1 MRRGL
6 IIIAAA
12 ILVGFV
18 VMMVTYTVDFTQK
31 AVVTT
36 FGKAGEDAVVQTPG
50 LKWKAPSPLQS
61 VTVYDTRARSLDARA
76 ETQNT
81 ADGRQIIV
89 ESFIVWSVEDP
100 LVFFRK
106 FGSSGSDARA
116 HFRNAET
123 TLSSILRSEMSK
135 QVPRFRFAELF
146 ASGAGESRLPELES
160 AMKDAIASSASDYGV
175 SVSLAGIKRIL
186 LPTNTTQSVFERM
199 AAERQRA
206 AAEYEN
212 AGRAEAE
219 AIKTAADKDAARIR
233 SFAETL
239 AAEIRNKG
247 DLEAAQYIA
256 VQNEDP
262 ELAVFLAQ
270 VRFFREAMAKK
281 VTMIVTPDMLG
292 FGLLD
297 LPKLQNWTQPRGA
310 AAGVEPA
317 AGGAEEPGR

>member
-6 IIIAAA
+6 IIIAAF
-12 ILVGFV
+12 ILIGFV
-18 VMMVTYTVDFTQK
+18 IMMVTYTVDFTQK
-31 AVVTT
+31 AVITT
-36 FGKAGEDAVVQTPG
+36 FGKAGENAVIDSPG
-50 LKWKAPSPLQS
+50 LKWKMPSPLQS
-61 VTVYDTRARSLDARA
+61 VTVYDTRARTLDARA

-89 ESFIVWSVEDP
+89 ESFMVWSIDDP

-123 TLSSILRSEMSK
+123 TLASVLRSEMSK
-135 QVPRFRFAELF
+135 QVPRFAFSDLF
-146 ASGAGESRLPELES
+146 VSSDSPSRLPELET
-160 AMKDAIASSASDYGV
+160 AMRDSMQTEASEYGV
-175 SVSLAGIKRIL
+175 KITLAGVKRIQ
-186 LPTNTTQSVFERM
+186 LPQNTTKSVFDRM
-199 AAERQRA
+199 AAERQKA
-206 AAEYEN
+206 AGAYEN

-219 AIKTAADKDAARIR
+219 AIRTAAEKDASRIR

-247 DLEAAQYIA
+247 DLEAAQFIA

-281 VTMIVTPDMLG
+281 VTMVVTPDMLG
-292 FGLLD
+292 WGLLD
-297 LPKLQNWTQPRGA
+297 LSNALDL
-310 AAGVEPA
+310 
-317 AGGAEEPGR
+317 GAEASETVTQEPGR

>member
-6 IIIAAA
+6 ILIAAL
-12 ILVGFV
+12 ILIGFV
-18 VMMVTYTVDFTQK
+18 VMMITYTVDFTQK
-31 AVVTT
+31 AVITT
-36 FGKAGEDAVVQTPG
+36 FGKAGENAVIDTPG
-50 LKWKAPSPLQS
+50 LKWKLPSPLQS
-61 VTVYDTRARSLDARA
+61 VTIYDIRARTLDARA

-89 ESFIVWSVEDP
+89 ESFMMWSIDDP

-123 TLSSILRSEMSK
+123 TLSSVLRSEMSR
-135 QVPRFRFAELF
+135 QVPRFRFSELF
-146 ASGAGESRLPELES
+146 VSSDTSSRLPELEA
-160 AMKDAIASSASDYGV
+160 AMRDAMQAQAAEYGV
-175 SVSLAGIKRIL
+175 KVSLAGIKRIL
-186 LPTNTTQSVFERM
+186 LPQNTTRSVFDRM
-199 AAERQRA
+199 AAERQKA
-206 AAEYEN
+206 AGAYEN

-219 AIKTAADKDAARIR
+219 AIRTAAEKDASRIR
-233 SFAETL
+233 AFAETL

-247 DLEAAQYIA
+247 DLEAAQFIA

-281 VTMIVTPDMLG
+281 VTMVVTPDMLG
-292 FGLLD
+292 WGLLD
-297 LPKLQNWTQPRGA
+297 LSNVNDMRSERPESMTQ
-310 AAGVEPA
+310 ES
-317 AGGAEEPGR
+317 GR

>member
-6 IIIAAA
+6 IIIALA
-12 ILVGFV
+12 ILIGFV
-18 VMMVTYTVDFTQK
+18 IMMITYTVDFTQK

-36 FGKAGEDAVVQTPG
+36 FGKAGENAVVETPG
-50 LKWKAPSPLQS
+50 LKWKLPSPLQS
-61 VTVYDTRARSLDARA
+61 VTVYDTRSRTLDARA

-81 ADGRQIIV
+81 SDGRQIIV
-89 ESFIVWSVEDP
+89 ESFMVWSVEDP
-100 LVFFRK
+100 LEFFRK

-135 QVPRFRFAELF
+135 QVPRYRFGDLF
-146 ASGAGESRLPELES
+146 TSAGSVSKLPELED
-160 AMKDAIASSASDYGV
+160 AMRDSMQTAASEYGV
-175 SVSLAGIKRIL
+175 KVTLAGIKRIL
-186 LPTNTTQSVFERM
+186 LPQNTTKSVFDRM
-199 AAERQRA
+199 AAQRQKA
-206 AAEYEN
+206 AGAYEN

-219 AIKTAADKDAARIR
+219 AIKTAAEKDASRIR
-233 SFAETL
+233 AFAETL

-247 DLEAAQYIA
+247 DLEAAQFIA

-281 VTMIVTPDMLG
+281 VTMVVTPDMLG
-292 FGLLD
+292 WGLLNLKTRSIGED
-297 LPKLQNWTQPRGA
+297 
-310 AAGVEPA
+310 GVIPA
-317 AGGAEEPGR
+317 SPSEVPGQ